1 MKIWTSEHI
10 FSHPWDTVVKASF
23 RKYPNPLN
31 TAVKGIDV
39 IDREVKQDGTLQSHR
54 IITSEWGLPKW
65 ISNILGLTSSKICYA
80 SEFSTIDPFKKE
92 MTLKTRNLTFC
103 KELSVEEK
111 LTYFPDPTQPNQTL
125 LKQEAMITVHGIPL
139 SSYIE
144 DIITSTI
151 STNADK
157 GRQAMEFVIN
167 KLNIEM
173 QEVRDGISKSVDDLK
188 AQVKRSIPEEIDIP
202 HAHFNFAPNFST
214 PKS

>member
-1 MKIWTSEHI
+1 MKIWTSEHT
-10 FSHPWDTVVKASF
+10 FSHPWETVIKATF

-39 IDREVKQDGTLQSHR
+39 IDRQVKLDGTLQSHR
-54 IITSEWGLPKW
+54 IITSEWALPRW
-65 ISNILGLTSSKICYA
+65 ISSLLCLSSSKTCYA
-80 SEFSTIDPFKKE
+80 SEFSTIDPLKKE
-92 MTLKTRNLTFC
+92 MTLKTKNLTFC

-111 LTYFPDPTQPNQTL
+111 LTYFPHPIEPNQTL
-125 LKQEAMITVHGIPL
+125 LKQEAVITVHGVPL

-167 KLNIEM
+167 KLNTEM
-173 QEVRDGISKSVDDLK
+173 QGISTVYQKSVDDLK

-202 HAHFNFAPNFST
+202 HPHLNYT
-214 PKS
+214 TRKS